1 MISGNRGE
9 WSEYYAFLRILADG
23 KIVSADADLNEL
35 PDNSY
40 IPVVRAIRQDKNAP
54 ELSYYTGPS
63 IVIKHEENTLLEID
77 SSSVSQQANFIYDQ
91 IVATDYNSKGP
102 IAIPAAENF
111 MQSMRVG
118 GLKAPASSKSDIT
131 LQIHDRN
138 TGTNSICGWSIKS
151 EIGSAPTLLNASAAT
166 NFVYRI
172 TGIDPSMIDKIEAID
187 GSGKVMKRVRAILDA
202 GGSFDF
208 YQGRD
213 TFIRNLRLIDS
224 LFPLMMA
231 EALLIYYS
239 EGISKITE
247 VVQLL
252 EERDPL
258 QLGPGMYEFKF
269 KKLLASVALGMVPS
283 KPWSGHDEASGGYII
298 VRKDGAVVAFH
309 IYNRDSFE
317 QYLFEHTKFDTPS
330 TGRHGFGS
338 LAQDSGSLYFKL
350 NCQIRFI

>member
-1 MISGNRGE
+1 MLSGNRGE

-23 KIVSADADLNEL
+23 KIISADADLNPL

-40 IPVVRAIRQDKNAP
+40 IPIVRAIRQDKNAP
-54 ELSYYTGPS
+54 QLSYYTGPS
-63 IVIKHEENTLLEID
+63 IVVKNDEDTLLEID
-77 SSSVSQQANFIYDQ
+77 SSLVSDQADFIYEQ
-91 IVATDYNSKGP
+91 MVATEYSSKG
-102 IAIPAAENF
+102 AITIPSAEDF
-111 MQSMRVG
+111 MQNMHVAS
-118 GLKAPASSKSDIT
+118 LKAPASSKADIT
-131 LQIHDRN
+131 LQIHDKH
-138 TGTNSICGWSIKS
+138 TGTSSVCGWSVKS

-166 NFVYRI
+166 NFIYRV
-172 TGIDPSMIDKIEAID
+172 TSIDPSMVDKIEAIT
-187 GSGKVMKRVRAILDA
+187 GSGKVMNRVRAILDA

-208 YQGRD
+208 DQGRD
-213 TFIRNLRLIDS
+213 TFMRNLRLIDS
-224 LFPLMMA
+224 LFPSMMA
-231 EALLIYYS
+231 EALLIYYG
-239 EGISKITE
+239 EGVSKIAE
-247 VVQLL
+247 VVRLL

-258 QLGPGMYEFKF
+258 HLGAGMYEFKF

-338 LAQDSGSLYFKL
+338 LVQDSSDLYFKL